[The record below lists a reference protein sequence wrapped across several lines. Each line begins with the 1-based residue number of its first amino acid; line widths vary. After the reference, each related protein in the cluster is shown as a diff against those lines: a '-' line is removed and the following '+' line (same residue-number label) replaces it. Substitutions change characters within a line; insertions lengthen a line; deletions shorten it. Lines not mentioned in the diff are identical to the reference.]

1 MRECVCAPPHVQRYL
16 SKISGPLLDRID
28 LHIEVTPV
36 SFDEL
41 NKRAD
46 GEPSAAV
53 RARVVEGRRVQ
64 AERFAE
70 VPEVY
75 CNAQMG
81 TRMVRRYCKIEQEGQ
96 QLMKMAIHRL
106 GLSARAYDRILRDC
120 LKIGFWAAHG
130 SFRPSDARFFGPY
143 FQYAPQK
150 SCIAG
155 PKIPRARLQTQIL
168 NSLLKFLAR

>member
-1 MRECVCAPPHVQRYL
+1 MRECICAPPHVQRYL

-53 RARVVEGRRVQ
+53 RARVVEARRVQ

-70 VPEVY
+70 VPGVY
-75 CNAQMG
+75 ANAQMG
-81 TRMVRRYCKIEQEGQ
+81 TRLVRRYCK
-96 QLMKMAIHRL
+96 
-106 GLSARAYDRILRDC
+106 
-120 LKIGFWAAHG
+120 LKKD
-130 SFRPSDARFFGPY
+130 S
-143 FQYAPQK
+143 
-150 SCIAG
+150 
-155 PKIPRARLQTQIL
+155 
-168 NSLLKFLAR
+168 N